1 MHSLFIYLSV
11 QPKQSIP
18 KATMCCTY
26 VVLAISIVVVLVTCS
41 TTSIDVLV
49 EQDFPLIL
57 GYRALFGTDDNRNL
71 RIVLIPPMYLMSS
84 SFQLAYSRLIFAMAR
99 SGLLPPVLGNLCAG
113 RSAPRNAIYAGTV
126 VLFPLI
132 AFAWT
137 LNTAYESV
145 LSGGILAA
153 VWAYFAMFISFII
166 FRLHFDGLE
175 RQYNS
180 PVGIPGAIFG
190 ISVSVLIIVSIIVTN
205 YLSAVFLTA
214 IIIFFSVYYYFAA
227 VTRQKL
233 SAEEK
238 EVMLVAHVIKGTRAH
253 CKMIIDSL
261 W

>member
-1 MHSLFIYLSV
+1 
-11 QPKQSIP
+11 
-18 KATMCCTY
+18 MCCTY
-26 VVLAISIVVVLVTCS
+26 VVLAISIVVVLITCS

-57 GYRALFGTDDNRNL
+57 GYHAIFGTDDNKNF

-99 SGLLPPVLGNLCAG
+99 SGLFPPVLGNLCYG
-113 RSAPRNAIYAGTV
+113 HSAPRNAIYAGTA

-153 VWAYFAMFISFII
+153 VCAYFAMFISFII
-166 FRLHFDGLE
+166 FRLHFEGLQRE
-175 RQYNS
+175 YNS
-180 PVGIPGAIFG
+180 PVGIPGAVLG
-190 ISVSVLIIVSIIVTN
+190 MGVSVLIIVSIIVTN
-205 YLSAVFLTA
+205 VISAVFLAA
-214 IIIFFSVYYYFAA
+214 IVFFFSVYYYFAA
-227 VTRQKL
+227 TTRQKL

-238 EVMLVAHVIKGTRAH
+238 EVMLVAHVIKGIYR
-253 CKMIIDSL
+253 
-261 W
+261 